1 MVTAWQFFASAA
13 EPLLVASM
21 LAVETTD
28 TFHLL
33 WKLLIV
39 YSHWVH
45 VAMESIWNMALLV

>member
-13 EPLLVASM
+13 EPLLVASV
-21 LAVETTD
+21 LAAETTG
-28 TFHLL
+28 TFHIL

-45 VAMESIWNMALLV
+45 VGMESIWNMASLV